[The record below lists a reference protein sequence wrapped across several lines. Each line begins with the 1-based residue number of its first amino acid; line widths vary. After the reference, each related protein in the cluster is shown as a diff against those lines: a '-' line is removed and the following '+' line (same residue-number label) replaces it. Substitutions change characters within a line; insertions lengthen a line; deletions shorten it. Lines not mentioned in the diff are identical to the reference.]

1 MTLVPILILNFK
13 PTCLVGFFLFGFQVR
28 CLFKVFFDKNSIPDG
43 DLSVDIRIEDWYT
56 RMCIHWGV
64 AKSVRHGTLTPA
76 CVGSSPAAPANFL

>member
-1 MTLVPILILNFK
+1 MKSVPIPILNFK
-13 PTCLVGFFLFGFQVR
+13 PTLSVGFFLSGFQVQ
-28 CLFKVFFDKNSIPDG
+28 CLLKVFFDKNSIHDG